1 MKNHYKRLKVTLTVM
16 IFVAAILGS
25 LSLTL
30 YKAIEIQDDYLT
42 DMYNEYCTRADKAYR
57 ATLALD
63 QKKDDRTASSYFYRE
78 LSNARLNYHIGFYAV
93 LTNLNGNVLANTQN
107 MLIVDNETNDTQK
120 YILLGGQVDE
130 HSIKYDL
137 LHYINSTEKVHIKG
151 YEDESFIY
159 PEKITFECLSHEK
172 KHTLTLSN
180 NNVPSDAKKID
191 YKINGYYLLA
201 NDRFSNKNVVN
212 NEAKT
217 LVYDVIKNP
226 TSDDNVEYENKNI
239 FKTTIILK
247 DNHNNG
253 MGYYNVYSATV
264 IHPFEMAVKE
274 LMLGIV
280 LIVFAAIVLI
290 IIINILINKTIKQ
303 QEKYDQMR
311 NNFTSGVAH
320 EFKTPLALIKSY
332 TENWDYREDEDKP
345 LYSTK
350 INNEVDKLS
359 DLVTDFLELSRLEA
373 NKRPLNFETI
383 DLVSLTNAVI
393 NSLRP
398 IIAESNLD
406 INFKHNES
414 EILID
419 ADLEMIK
426 TVIQNFVTNAIKHA
440 TNQIIINVEK
450 SSKGV
455 SLSVSNNGEM
465 INKTQIEKIWDV
477 FYKTELKKHNRLGS
491 SGIGLSIAK
500 NILMLHH
507 FEHGCNSNKELTTF
521 WFKTK

>member
-1 MKNHYKRLKVTLTVM
+1 
-16 IFVAAILGS
+16 
-25 LSLTL
+25 
-30 YKAIEIQDDYLT
+30 
-42 DMYNEYCTRADKAYR
+42 
-57 ATLALD
+57 
-63 QKKDDRTASSYFYRE
+63 
-78 LSNARLNYHIGFYAV
+78 
-93 LTNLNGNVLANTQN
+93 
-107 MLIVDNETNDTQK
+107 
-120 YILLGGQVDE
+120 
-130 HSIKYDL
+130 
-137 LHYINSTEKVHIKG
+137 
-151 YEDESFIY
+151 
-159 PEKITFECLSHEK
+159 
-172 KHTLTLSN
+172 
-180 NNVPSDAKKID
+180 
-191 YKINGYYLLA
+191 
-201 NDRFSNKNVVN
+201 
-212 NEAKT
+212 
-217 LVYDVIKNP
+217 
-226 TSDDNVEYENKNI
+226 
-239 FKTTIILK
+239 
-247 DNHNNG
+247 

-274 LMLGIV
+274 LLLGIV

-332 TENWDYREDEDKP
+332 TENWDYIEDEDKP

-393 NSLRP
+393 NSLRL

-440 TNQIIINVEK
+440 TNQIIIK
-450 SSKGV
+450 
-455 SLSVSNNGEM
+455 
-465 INKTQIEKIWDV
+465 
-477 FYKTELKKHNRLGS
+477 R
-491 SGIGLSIAK
+491 
-500 NILMLHH
+500 
-507 FEHGCNSNKELTTF
+507 
-521 WFKTK
+521 

>member
-1 MKNHYKRLKVTLTVM
+1 
-16 IFVAAILGS
+16 
-25 LSLTL
+25 
-30 YKAIEIQDDYLT
+30 
-42 DMYNEYCTRADKAYR
+42 
-57 ATLALD
+57 
-63 QKKDDRTASSYFYRE
+63 
-78 LSNARLNYHIGFYAV
+78 
-93 LTNLNGNVLANTQN
+93 
-107 MLIVDNETNDTQK
+107 
-120 YILLGGQVDE
+120 
-130 HSIKYDL
+130 
-137 LHYINSTEKVHIKG
+137 
-151 YEDESFIY
+151 
-159 PEKITFECLSHEK
+159 
-172 KHTLTLSN
+172 
-180 NNVPSDAKKID
+180 
-191 YKINGYYLLA
+191 
-201 NDRFSNKNVVN
+201 
-212 NEAKT
+212 
-217 LVYDVIKNP
+217 
-226 TSDDNVEYENKNI
+226 
-239 FKTTIILK
+239 
-247 DNHNNG
+247 

-274 LMLGIV
+274 LLLGIV

-332 TENWDYREDEDKP
+332 TENWDYIEDEDKP

-393 NSLRP
+393 NSLRL

-455 SLSVSNNGEM
+455 SLSVSNDGEM
-465 INKTQIEKIWDV
+465 INKTQIEKYGM
-477 FYKTELKKHNRLGS
+477 FSTKQNSKT
-491 SGIGLSIAK
+491 
-500 NILMLHH
+500 
-507 FEHGCNSNKELTTF
+507 
-521 WFKTK
+521 